1 MKKKK
6 NKGEHSNIY
15 LIGSVLFFLFFLL
28 VLLISFIIIII
39 MYVSPAREYMKDSLV
54 INTIIVFLILFLA
67 SSLVASIIFYFAF
80 KKLLKPV
87 VELSKQS
94 MKVADGDFSIKI
106 NEKSKVIEIQN
117 CIDNFNTMVEKL
129 NKVETFSNDFITN
142 VSHEFKTP
150 LSVIRSNINI
160 IEESNLNEE
169 ETKKCFSQINM
180 SIDKMTT
187 LVSNVL
193 KISKLDNNGVKLN
206 KKNYRLDEQIRQC
219 ILSFN
224 DEIDKKDISFDIML
238 EECIIYAD
246 ENILEQVWLNL
257 IGNAIKFSHK
267 GGQIKIRLKNKDKIK
282 VLIED
287 YGIGMSEETKERIFD
302 RFYQGETSHNS
313 QGNGLGLTIVNKIIK
328 LCEGEIYV
336 DSEINKFTRFTIFL
350 KKEKNNEK
358 FK

>member
-15 LIGSVLFFLFFLL
+15 LIGSV
-28 VLLISFIIIII
+28 
-39 MYVSPAREYMKDSLV
+39 
-54 INTIIVFLILFLA
+54 LFLA

-94 MKVADGDFSIKI
+94 MKVVDGDFSIKI

-169 ETKKCFSQINM
+169 EMKKCFSQINI

-193 KISKLDNNGVKLN
+193 KISKLDNNG
-206 KKNYRLDEQIRQC
+206 
-219 ILSFN
+219 
-224 DEIDKKDISFDIML
+224 
-238 EECIIYAD
+238 
-246 ENILEQVWLNL
+246 
-257 IGNAIKFSHK
+257 
-267 GGQIKIRLKNKDKIK
+267 
-282 VLIED
+282 
-287 YGIGMSEETKERIFD
+287 
-302 RFYQGETSHNS
+302 
-313 QGNGLGLTIVNKIIK
+313 
-328 LCEGEIYV
+328 
-336 DSEINKFTRFTIFL
+336 
-350 KKEKNNEK
+350 
-358 FK
+358 

>member
-1 MKKKK
+1 
-6 NKGEHSNIY
+6 
-15 LIGSVLFFLFFLL
+15 
-28 VLLISFIIIII
+28 
-39 MYVSPAREYMKDSLV
+39 
-54 INTIIVFLILFLA
+54 
-67 SSLVASIIFYFAF
+67 
-80 KKLLKPV
+80 
-87 VELSKQS
+87 
-94 MKVADGDFSIKI
+94 
-106 NEKSKVIEIQN
+106 
-117 CIDNFNTMVEKL
+117 MVEKL

-169 ETKKCFSQINM
+169 EMKKCFSQINI